1 MRSAPK
7 DIPTPE
13 TLFKPKRAVRL
24 SYLPPPHILPSDT
37 SSQTTS
43 KIVPV

>member
-24 SYLPPPHILPSDT
+24 SYLPPPHILPVIPHHK
-37 SSQTTS
+37 QLQR
-43 KIVPV
+43 